1 MLARLRTPGT
11 ATLAVAFGI
20 ASTAPAVWIAA
31 ARAGFAPSDTGA
43 REPLVGDGRGGVRK
57 HKVGN
62 FASPTY
68 VAHAPGT
75 PRFLYVVEQRGTIR
89 VVHGGRV
96 VRRPF
101 LDIRERVSA
110 GGERG
115 LLSIAFDPGYDENRR
130 FYAYFTAA
138 DGDVMVA
145 QFRRSRDRRV
155 RAYAGSERPVLTVPH
170 PSRSTSHNGG
180 TIQFGPDGKLWLAP
194 GDGDPAC
201 DPGENA
207 QDTSSLLGK
216 LLRISPLPDG
226 GYTVPPDN
234 PFVGGPGADEV
245 YAYGFRNPYRFSFDP
260 ATGTIAIGDVGQS
273 AWEEIDYATIA
284 AARGANFGWDAYEG
298 YDPLVIPP
306 NCPGETETPL
316 PSGTTFPVHAY
327 AHHADDPAEQRG
339 CAVIGG
345 VVARDPQLPT
355 LYGRYLYSDLC
366 SSALRSLIPAT
377 DPPAALDD
385 HRTGVHV
392 RQISSITTGRGKRIY
407 VTALTGPV
415 MRIDPAKV
423 VATGA
428 ASPTGR

>member
-1 MLARLRTPGT
+1 MQRATWSCLLGGLTALAMATPAT
-11 ATLAVAFGI
+11 AAGPLPPPVGSGDGGVRMKHLGRFNEPVYAT
-20 ASTAPAVWIAA
+20 SAPG
-31 ARAGFAPSDTGA
+31 RAGRD
-43 REPLVGDGRGGVRK
+43 LVFVVERGGVVRVIRGRK
-57 HKVGN
+57 
-62 FASPTY
+62 
-68 VAHAPGT
+68 
-75 PRFLYVVEQRGTIR
+75 VVPK
-89 VVHGGRV
+89 
-96 VRRPF
+96 PF
-101 LDIRERVSA
+101 LDISGLITDRTLEQ
-110 GGERG
+110 G

-138 DGDVMVA
+138 GGDVTLA

-180 TIQFGPDGKLWLAP
+180 TLQFGPDGNLWLAP

-284 AARGANFGWDAYEG
+284 AAQGANFGWDAYEG

-316 PSGTTFPVHAY
+316 PAGTTFPVHAY

-366 SSALRSLIPAT
+366 SSALRSFIPAT

-392 RQISSITTGRGKRIY
+392 RQISSITIGRGKRIY

>member
-1 MLARLRTPGT
+1 MLGCLT
-11 ATLAVAFGI
+11 ALAI
-20 ASTAPAVWIAA
+20 AAPAAGGPLSPPVGSGDGGVVLKHLGRFAEPVYATTAPGQ
-31 ARAGFAPSDTGA
+31 AGRD
-43 REPLVGDGRGGVRK
+43 LV
-57 HKVGN
+57 
-62 FASPTY
+62 F
-68 VAHAPGT
+68 VAERSG
-75 PRFLYVVEQRGTIR
+75 
-89 VVHGGRV
+89 V
-96 VRRPF
+96 VRVIRGRKVVPKPF
-101 LDIRERVSA
+101 LDISGLITDRMLEQ
-110 GGERG
+110 G

-138 DGDVMVA
+138 DGDVTVA

-155 RAYAGSERPVLTVPH
+155 RAYAGSERVVLTVPH

-180 TIQFGPDGKLWLAP
+180 TLQFGPDGNLWLAP

-207 QDTSSLLGK
+207 QDESSLLGK

-284 AARGANFGWDAYEG
+284 TARGANFGWDAYEG

-316 PSGTTFPVHAY
+316 PEGTTFPVHAY

-366 SSALRSLIPAT
+366 SSALRSFIPVAE
-377 DPPAALDD
+377 PAAAFDD

-423 VATGA
+423 VPAPVA
-428 ASPTGR
+428 RPAVRLAR